1 MGKKINMYGEKI
13 RTIRTLRGFSQE
25 FMADKLGIAQ
35 NTYSKYE
42 SNGDKLPFETLE
54 KIATVLG
61 VSITDLTSNTPII
74 INNHAANEG
83 TQGIGHVENLI
94 TGQKELFERIIAS
107 KEDEIRTL
115 KEVIESLKSV
125 ISKLGG
131 KN

>member
-1 MGKKINMYGEKI
+1 MGKKISMYGEKI
-13 RTIRTLRGFSQE
+13 RTIRTLRGFSQDY
-25 FMADKLGIAQ
+25 MAEQLGVAQ

-42 SNGDKLPFETLE
+42 NNGDKLPFETLQ

-74 INNHAANEG
+74 INNQSANQG

-107 KEDEIRTL
+107 KDEELNIL
-115 KEVIESLKSV
+115 KEVISSLKAAVDSL
-125 ISKLGG
+125 SK
-131 KN
+131 K